1 MKVPTSQGS
10 KKDPTT
16 SLHQRILNEIEQN
29 ILTGK
34 WVPGYR
40 IPSEN
45 ELAITYQCSRM
56 TVNKVLTQLA
66 RANMVERKRKA
77 GTVVLRSQSR
87 SAVLVIQDIRAE
99 VAALD
104 LPYRYDILARKKRR
118 STRTDMK
125 QLDLVDAG
133 AVLEMQVLHYAGV
146 RPFCLESRLI
156 NLDTV
161 PRAGVEDFSDQSPGA
176 WLRGHVPWTSA
187 EHRIRVGTVGPDLTE
202 ILKVDVGTPGLI
214 IERSTWLQGKSVTF
228 VRLLYPGDSHELV
241 ARFSPTI
248 HTNGSD
254 DTASAA

>member
-1 MKVPTSQGS
+1 MSEK
-10 KKDPTT
+10 TT
-16 SLHQRILNEIEQN
+16 APASSLHQRILQEIEQN

-34 WVPGYR
+34 WLPGYR
-40 IPSEN
+40 IPSEHD
-45 ELAITYQCSRM
+45 LAIEYQCSRM

-66 RANMVERKRKA
+66 QANMVERKRKA

-104 LPYRYDILARKKRR
+104 LPYRYDILTRKKRR
-118 STRTDMK
+118 STRSDMK
-125 QLDLVDAG
+125 QLDLAAPG
-133 AVLEMQVLHYAGV
+133 LVLEMEVLHYAGP

-161 PRAGVEDFSDQSPGA
+161 PRANVEDFLDQSPGA

-187 EHRIRVGTVGPDLTE
+187 EHRIRVGSVGPDRTE
-202 ILKVDVGTPGLI
+202 LLKVAIGTPGLI

-228 VRLLYPGDSHELV
+228 VHLLYPGEGHELV
-241 ARFSPTI
+241 ARFSPSVQTGGVDEQGPL
-248 HTNGSD
+248 T
-254 DTASAA
+254 